1 MQSGK
6 NECLAQLSLIPGI
19 VLNLDNF
26 KMNWSVEFWSVMPVT
41 VSVTLWSH
49 FFFCRN
55 ASTSWVRNSTW
66 ATRTSWRPRSW
77 PCQLSTNIRTRW
89 LPSGLLLSI
98 RVARYSFQWPSDPTP
113 NVSKSSMSRPQLIK
127 CLLSGLTN
135 LIYLCRFEAISP
147 KSFQGSISCVWL
159 SVFWG

>member
-1 MQSGK
+1 MSKWKEGAGGQLGQVSWWTVGAGELVERWGRWAGKLANRSFTLFKRAKCFFSLFKRLVKGKAQSGK

-19 VLNLDNF
+19 VLNLGNF
-26 KMNWSVEFWSVMPVT
+26 KMNWSIEFWSAMPVT
-41 VSVTLWSH
+41 VSVTLWSN

-98 RVARYSFQWPSDPTP
+98 RD
-113 NVSKSSMSRPQLIK
+113 KI
-127 CLLSGLTN
+127 
-135 LIYLCRFEAISP
+135 
-147 KSFQGSISCVWL
+147 
-159 SVFWG
+159 